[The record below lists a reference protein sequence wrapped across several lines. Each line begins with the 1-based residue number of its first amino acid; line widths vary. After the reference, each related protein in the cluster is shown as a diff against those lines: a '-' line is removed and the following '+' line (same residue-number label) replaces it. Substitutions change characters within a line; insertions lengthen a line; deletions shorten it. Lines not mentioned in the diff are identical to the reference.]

1 MKVGVIGAGY
11 WGKKHVDEYSALGHE
26 IFVSDLSEENL
37 EFCRLNYNAKTTN
50 DYHDILNDDEIKTVS
65 ICTPN
70 PTHHKIS
77 IESLECGKNILLE
90 KPIDVNSNES
100 EKIIQLAKEKN
111 LVLLIGHIF
120 RFNNAI
126 MKTKEIIQSKSLGKI
141 FTVNLYNIE
150 IFIIN
155 LIFFFQKI

>member
-77 IESLECGKNILLE
+77 IN
-90 KPIDVNSNES
+90 P
-100 EKIIQLAKEKN
+100 
-111 LVLLIGHIF
+111 
-120 RFNNAI
+120 
-126 MKTKEIIQSKSLGKI
+126 
-141 FTVNLYNIE
+141 
-150 IFIIN
+150 
-155 LIFFFQKI
+155 